1 MSEEKNLNEKN
12 QRSVGA
18 GVVSG
23 GVVSARRRGPTIVPL
38 PLKGKRVLV
47 TRTREQASVL
57 SERLRTL
64 GATPIEFPTI
74 RIVPPHDWE
83 PLDNALRKL
92 YTADSAD
99 LAESNIYSRGDPL
112 RSPWPTPLPF
122 SPSPSTSYYHWLIF
136 TSANGVNIVIERL
149 RNLGYE
155 PSAIGPVRV
164 AAIGP

>member
-1 MSEEKNLNEKN
+1 QKNH
-12 QRSVGA
+12 RSVGA

-38 PLKGKRVLV
+38 PIKGKRILV

-74 RIVPPHDWE
+74 RIVPPQSWE

-92 YTADSAD
+92 YTMDSV
-99 LAESNIYSRGDPL
+99 
-112 RSPWPTPLPF
+112 
-122 SPSPSTSYYHWLIF
+122 SYYRWLIF
-136 TSANGVNIVIERL
+136 TSANGVNICMERL
-149 RNLGYE
+149 RNLGYDR
-155 PSAIGPVRV
+155 SAI
-164 AAIGP
+164 